1 MNKWNEKSFEEGKKC
16 DQGRHHRIT
25 LKMVSIWNDGKIW
38 VNKDEKNRQRML
50 TWHQTL
56 STHTHSTSDVMLDLK
71 RFFFRFKSHALVYH
85 LFLEYVDWCSTFIA
99 LRCNADVSSI
109 FIDIHITLSSTAIE
123 SMLAFA
129 SRKLETNLTNSIQ
142 NGLFLS
148 ACVSCFVETLLNRTF
163 YYTIWMFSVKSV
175 QCFVCELSRS
185 HSYFS
190 KMHNSAKL
198 LKWISR
204 FHSHCHTHIQ
214 HIYVRVLDLQLFRTS
229 RVGCGGVC
237 VCFCDVKIDKWTR
250 RIHAKWKMGTHFI
263 ETERAW

>member
-1 MNKWNEKSFEEGKKC
+1 MWPRTPPSYNIENGFHLDWWKNLSERRWKEQAA
-16 DQGRHHRIT
+16 D
-25 LKMVSIWNDGKIW
+25 
-38 VNKDEKNRQRML
+38 VNMTSNSVDP
-50 TWHQTL
+50 
-56 STHTHSTSDVMLDLK
+56 HTVRVMLCWTW
-71 RFFFRFKSHALVYH
+71 RGFFFRFKSHALVHH

-148 ACVSCFVETLLNRTF
+148 AFVSCFMVTLLNRTF

-190 KMHNSAKL
+190 KIHNSAKL